1 MILEQDLSGE
11 SLAELLMKFMDE
23 RSVLKEMGKRAER
36 VGRPDAAK
44 RIVDHLE
51 AMRK

>member
-1 MILEQDLSGE
+1 
-11 SLAELLMKFMDE
+11 MKYMDE
-23 RSVLKEMGKRAER
+23 RSVLKEMGRQAAK

-51 AMRK
+51 AMRRR